1 LKFIRHSGSTT
12 QYKYN
17 AKQRKEA
24 KKGEKEKR
32 EKSELKHAY
41 TSTIGLYVYY

>member
-1 LKFIRHSGSTT
+1 MQG
-12 QYKYN
+12 N
-17 AKQRKEA
+17 AKKQKKE
-24 KKGEKEKR
+24 KKKKR